1 MRSTSVFLA
10 VALAL
15 TVALQAGTARADL
28 DNEVH
33 NGVKGAVG
41 LGLLGA
47 DITLIIE
54 GAVGVKNPWL
64 LSVIPIV
71 VAGGGAAGGYFIGRE
86 SAAASVALLVS
97 GLALMVPAA
106 ILVAYGRSYRPSR
119 DEGEGFVDRTEEG
132 LLPDDHDYGAQE
144 QGTTTEV
151 LGPNDEEGVAPPPP
165 PAEGGDEGAGDEGP
179 AGAEQG
185 GGTDEA
191 LEAFLRGLSGQGTGH
206 GIRRAWWPSQEAPLF
221 ARTLRPLRLSLK
233 YF

>member
-28 DNEVH
+28 DNDVH

-54 GAVGVKNPWL
+54 GAVGVRNPWL
-64 LSVIPIV
+64 LSVLPIV
-71 VAGGGAAGGYFIGRE
+71 VAGGGAAGGYFIGQE

-119 DEGEGFVDRTEEG
+119 DEAEGFVDRTEEG

-165 PAEGGDEGAGDEGP
+165 PAQGGDEAPP
-179 AGAEQG
+179 AGADQG

-191 LEAFLRGLSGQGTGH
+191 LEAFLRGLSGPGAG
-206 GIRRAWWPSQEAPLF
+206 GVARPRWWANQEAPLV
-221 ARTLRPLRLSLK
+221 ARSCRPLRLSLK